1 MLATDKQSEDPPSRP
16 DAPRLSLR
24 LQPTL
29 LAVLLGLLVATVGG
43 IGAIAF
49 VKTTESIET
58 LAHQQFAAVVKATVA
73 RVQGLVGDVP
83 GTLFE
88 YEQLARRGVL
98 PLDDEQALG
107 TVFVERLRQNPS
119 LAWLGFGNARN
130 DNFVGAT
137 RRSGKGVALYTARPE
152 INGAMP
158 VETLIEPSGRGT
170 VVTSDEAMPYRVSEK
185 PWFQKAMKL
194 KQMGW
199 LDPYMFTDGRR
210 GVTAALPLV
219 MPGDTMPIGVLHA
232 DLFIDSI
239 VEFLDGLEIGKT
251 GRAHLLTTANA
262 VVAMP
267 NVWRNG
273 DPALDSAL
281 RVLGGNAIV
290 SLTEDVVE
298 TVEFLH
304 DGQTWRAAFEP
315 IGGADDGSPDWVIA
329 VLAPEAEF
337 TGVAIRNAWWTL
349 GGGLAA
355 LLIAVFVAAIVSSR
369 IAGPLRRISEDL
381 ERVAAFEFDAAAPP
395 QSFVR
400 EVASV
405 GQTVARMK
413 SSLRSFSRYVPADL
427 VRELL
432 ASGREAELGGE
443 RRRLTIHFSD
453 IAGFTS
459 IAETMPPERL
469 VEELGD
475 YFGTMRE
482 VLRAHHGTIDKYM
495 GDGILA
501 FFNAPR
507 LVDDHEIEACRAA
520 LRAQEQ
526 LAADRTMRTASG
538 RPAFSARIGLEVG
551 EVVVGNIGTP
561 DRFAYTVI
569 GDAVNLASRLEGL
582 NKFYGTE
589 IIGSGDLRAATGD
602 RFVWRQLDRVAVV
615 GRNAGTDVH
624 ELLGEAGGLSDDETA
639 TRDAYE
645 AALADY
651 FAGRFAE
658 AAVQFGE
665 LASAIPDDVAAQIMA
680 RRARKLERHP
690 PEGEWTGIY
699 VHAQK

>member
-1 MLATDKQSEDPPSRP
+1 MLATDKESDQQPARP
-16 DAPRLSLR
+16 DEPRLSLR
-24 LQPTL
+24 LRPTL

-49 VKTTESIET
+49 IKTTESIET
-58 LAHQQFAAVVKATVA
+58 LAHQQFGAVVKATVA
-73 RVQGLVGDVP
+73 RVQGVVGDVP

-119 LAWLGFGNARN
+119 LAWLGFGDAR
-130 DNFVGAT
+130 DDSFVGAT
-137 RRSGKGVALYTARPE
+137 RRSGKGVTLYTARPE
-152 INGAMP
+152 INDAVP
-158 VETLIEPSGRGT
+158 VETLIERSGRST
-170 VVTSDEAMPYRVSEK
+170 IVKSDEAMPYRVSEK
-185 PWFQKAMKL
+185 AWFQKAMKL

-199 LDPYMFTDGRR
+199 LDPYVFTDGRR

-219 MPGDTMPIGVLHA
+219 MPGNSLPIGVLHA

-239 VEFLDGLEIGKT
+239 IEFLDGLEIGKT

-267 NVWRNG
+267 NAWRDG

-281 RVLGGNAIV
+281 RVLGGGTID
-290 SLTEDVVE
+290 SLTQDVVE
-298 TVEFLH
+298 TAEFQH
-304 DGQTWRAAFEP
+304 DGQTWRAAFES
-315 IGGADDGSPDWVIA
+315 IGDAGGPDWVIA

-459 IAETMPPERL
+459 IAETMPPEQL
-469 VEELGD
+469 VVELGD

-495 GDGILA
+495 GDGTLA

-538 RPAFSARIGLEVG
+538 RPAFSVRIGLEVG

-602 RFVWRQLDRVAVV
+602 IFVWRHLDRVAVV
-615 GRNAGTDVH
+615 GRTAGTDVQ
-624 ELLGEAGGLSDDETA
+624 ELLGEVGGFSDDKIA
-639 TRDAYE
+639 ARDTYE

-651 FAGRFAE
+651 LAGRFAE

-665 LASAIPDDVAAQIMA
+665 LARAMPNDAAAQIMA
-680 RRARKLERHP
+680 RRARKLALRP
-690 PEGEWTGIY
+690 PEGEWTGVY

>member
-1 MLATDKQSEDPPSRP
+1 MLAIDRESDRVPA
-16 DAPRLSLR
+16 APRLSLR
-24 LQPTL
+24 LRPTL
-29 LAVLLGLLVATVGG
+29 LVVLLGLLVATVGG
-43 IGAIAF
+43 VGTIAF
-49 VKTTESIET
+49 VKTTESIEI

-73 RVQGLVGDVP
+73 RTQGLVGDIP

-98 PLDDEQALG
+98 PLDDEEALG
-107 TVFVERLRQNPS
+107 TAFVERLRQNPS
-119 LAWLGFGNARN
+119 LAWLGFGDARD

-137 RRSGKGVALYTARPE
+137 RRGGRGVTLYTARPDK
-152 INGAMP
+152 NGGVP
-158 VETLIEPSGRGT
+158 VETLIERSGRGAI
-170 VVTSDEAMPYRVSEK
+170 VTSDEAVPYRVSEK
-185 PWFQKAMKL
+185 DWFQKALKL
-194 KQMGW
+194 KTMGW
-199 LDPYMFTDGRR
+199 LDPYVFTDGRR
-210 GVTAALPLV
+210 GITAALPLT
-219 MPGDTMPIGVLHA
+219 MPGDTSPIGVLHA

-239 VEFLDGLEIGKT
+239 VEFLDGLEVGET
-251 GRAHLLTTANA
+251 GRVHLLTASGA
-262 VVAMP
+262 VVAMTTA
-267 NVWRNG
+267 WRNS
-273 DPALDSAL
+273 DPALASAL
-281 RVLGGNAIV
+281 RVLGGDIFEH
-290 SLTEDVVE
+290 LTEDVVE
-298 TVEFLH
+298 TVEFAH
-304 DGQTWRAAFEP
+304 EGKTWRAAFEP
-315 IGGADDGSPDWVIA
+315 IGGADRPDWVIT

-355 LLIAVFVAAIVSSR
+355 LLIAAFVAAIVSSR
-369 IAGPLRRISEDL
+369 IAGPLRQISEDL
-381 ERVAAFEFDAAAPP
+381 ERVAAFELDDAAPP
-395 QSFVR
+395 RSLVR
-400 EVASV
+400 EVATVGRSV
-405 GQTVARMK
+405 GRMK

-475 YFGTMRE
+475 YFATMRE

-507 LVDDHEIEACRAA
+507 PVTDHEVEACRAA

-526 LAADRTMRTASG
+526 LAADRAMRTASG

-602 RFVWRQLDRVAVV
+602 AFVWRHLDRVAVV
-615 GRNAGTDVH
+615 GRATGTDVH
-624 ELLGEAGGLSDDETA
+624 ELLGEADGLSDETIVA
-639 TRDAYE
+639 RDAYE

-658 AAVQFGE
+658 AAARFREV
-665 LASAIPDDVAAQIMA
+665 ARAMADDVAAQIMA
-680 RRARKLERHP
+680 RRAGKLERRP
-690 PEGEWTGIY
+690 PEGEWTGVY